1 MPYEALSHL
10 SLVCTYLIFPSREGK
25 QKRLP
30 SDRHVLI
37 EYNEGVFCVVRGLCS
52 LRISILERERSRTF
66 LPLAYEIEIL
76 SIKENQFIFL
86 LFPQGKCVVP
96 NNETITMGCTENQN
110 NFPLHHVILLS
121 QKRTLRK
128 LTDFSCCCFQY
139 LSMLHTSC

>member
-52 LRISILERERSRTF
+52 LRISILEREKGAVHSYPSHMKSKSF
-66 LPLAYEIEIL
+66 LSKKISSFFSFFP
-76 SIKENQFIFL
+76 KENVLYQ
-86 LFPQGKCVVP
+86 
-96 NNETITMGCTENQN
+96 TMKQ
-110 NFPLHHVILLS
+110 
-121 QKRTLRK
+121 
-128 LTDFSCCCFQY
+128 
-139 LSMLHTSC
+139 